1 MGGKEEACGP
11 FWWRLSS
18 RLLVPPLALAAP
30 ENWRTKMRVFF
41 SSACVRLQAELLLC
55 FREVKMCVLF
65 NLCDACFIS
74 SSGKLRRVIGDL
86 AVAGSGVLSP
96 GHLSQ

>member
-1 MGGKEEACGP
+1 MVLSGGVC
-11 FWWRLSS
+11 
-18 RLLVPPLALAAP
+18 LLGFLCPPCFSCPRELAN
-30 ENWRTKMRVFF
+30 EDEGFF